1 MDRKS
6 KLIHAAGRSYAAKEM
21 RQYFG
26 FDQWE
31 SDPEIR
37 KDEIDF
43 TLAASDLRN
52 ADGELPQLVHP
63 AYTLDL
69 CGTWQLSSP
78 SAPAGEGGPG
88 FAAVDRIP
96 AEVPG
101 SVHTACTVQGI
112 LKDPYVGLNDA
123 EAMAFSGREWTYERS
138 FIYEGSGEAVRLS
151 FDGVCDRCEVYLNDM
166 LLGSHQGMFGGP
178 VFDVTSVVR
187 KGENR
192 LRVHLLPAVHFT
204 KTVVFNCS
212 DGWHYARLW
221 PLGIWNKVRIE
232 DLTDADCG
240 SPFIS
245 TFDSVQGTMELSLPV
260 TVRRGRLEDYTVRAI
275 AAPKNFEGAAYGFDC
290 PARERLYVRFDLP
303 EFRLWYPNGRGPQNL
318 YTLYVQLSLIH
329 I

>member
-52 ADGELPQLVHP
+52 ADGELPHLVHP

-101 SVHTACTVQGI
+101 SVHTACTVQG
-112 LKDPYVGLNDA
+112 Y
-123 EAMAFSGREWTYERS
+123 
-138 FIYEGSGEAVRLS
+138 
-151 FDGVCDRCEVYLNDM
+151 
-166 LLGSHQGMFGGP
+166 
-178 VFDVTSVVR
+178 
-187 KGENR
+187 
-192 LRVHLLPAVHFT
+192 
-204 KTVVFNCS
+204 
-212 DGWHYARLW
+212 
-221 PLGIWNKVRIE
+221 
-232 DLTDADCG
+232 
-240 SPFIS
+240 
-245 TFDSVQGTMELSLPV
+245 
-260 TVRRGRLEDYTVRAI
+260 
-275 AAPKNFEGAAYGFDC
+275 
-290 PARERLYVRFDLP
+290 
-303 EFRLWYPNGRGPQNL
+303 
-318 YTLYVQLSLIH
+318 
-329 I
+329 